1 MKRIIVL
8 TLVFI
13 CLLSL
18 CGCNNNT
25 ADTTAEHEA
34 VSADYGKVIDLAKEE
49 FAEVFKE
56 FENVQIEETT
66 TMART
71 DDAKEIVVQFKYSS
85 SNGNGLYGF
94 LYETAGGE
102 VYIYTDERDTLIQ
115 FSYTSE
121 PNNENVYVN
130 SVGAETIEVTVNGTP
145 AEISVSPSEE
155 ETDGIVWTDPDT
167 NTLFFI
173 SGHFDEDTLIQMAES
188 VMKIG

>member
-1 MKRIIVL
+1 MKKIIALSLVL
-8 TLVFI
+8 I
-13 CLLSL
+13 CIMAL

-56 FENVQIEETT
+56 FEDVQIEETT

-94 LYETAGGE
+94 LYT
-102 VYIYTDERDTLIQ
+102 IDEYGNHELMQQGDNVTIDNLI
-115 FSYTSE
+115 
-121 PNNENVYVN
+121 N
-130 SVGAETIEVTVNGTP
+130 A
-145 AEISVSPSEE
+145 
-155 ETDGIVWTDPDT
+155 D
-167 NTLFFI
+167 
-173 SGHFDEDTLIQMAES
+173 
-188 VMKIG
+188 